1 MIVYLNSMPP
11 VVMPYGAAP
20 AYCFPLT
27 EYTVY
32 VLFVIC
38 LMHAVRKGI
47 PYVTYLIGGLLFG
60 LLLEFVDVY
69 FLKGYTYGR
78 FNIMIGA
85 PPLDIPFWIGVG
97 WGVIIYSSRL
107 YTERLGFS
115 ILVAAAIDSLL
126 ALNIDLT
133 MDVTA
138 YRLHM
143 WDWGWVSLQKD
154 PLNSQWFGIPYNNY
168 FGWLMVVFSY
178 SWFSRLFEKRIRG
191 NTLVQLLY
199 YIGVMLLSIFI
210 SEIILFSYFK
220 YISDALQSIGV
231 LSLTRLLTF
240 LCFIIAIV
248 VYRWNRRT
256 KPVASLLSL
265 ADWIVP
271 VWFHGYFFVWFFIAG
286 FNHENPWMTIF
297 AILNL
302 IIGIMLHYGY
312 FMRRTRQA

>member
-11 VVMPYGAAP
+11 VVMPYGPAP

-32 VLFVIC
+32 VLFIIC
-38 LMHAVRKGI
+38 LIHAVRKGI

-78 FNIMIGA
+78 FSIMIGA

-191 NTLVQLLY
+191 NTMVQLLY
-199 YIGVMLLSIFI
+199 YIGVMLLSIII

-271 VWFHGYFFVWFFIAG
+271 AWFHGYFFVLFFIAG

-297 AILNL
+297 AISNL
-302 IIGIMLHYGY
+302 IIGMMLHYGY
-312 FMRRTRQA
+312 FIRRRRRA